1 MPDAPLRSAYLQYK
15 NKTYWDITPIWEEYN
30 ERIITWVVKTNLF
43 TRTKI
48 LLYDGRHF
56 MLMHNKLFIYIWN
69 FALKVR
75 IEFSHCLQSSY
86 IKMLLRIARIQLFW
100 GASSAIQFCS
110 TRGHANTTSTF
121 SHGDTCLIFCVAHIW
136 RKNISVMFWFFKN
149 CQIFFWSGNHNTF

>member
-1 MPDAPLRSAYLQYK
+1 MLVGGLLNMPDAPLRSAYLQYK

-48 LLYDGRHF
+48 LFYDGRHF
-56 MLMHNKLFIYIWN
+56 MLIT
-69 FALKVR
+69 
-75 IEFSHCLQSSY
+75 SCLSTFEISRQTY
-86 IKMLLRIARIQLFW
+86 ELLLRIARIQLFG

-136 RKNISVMFWFFKN
+136 RKNISVIFWFFKN

>member
-1 MPDAPLRSAYLQYK
+1 MLVGGLLNMPDAPLRSAYLQYK

-56 MLMHNKLFIYIWN
+56 MLIT
-69 FALKVR
+69 
-75 IEFSHCLQSSY
+75 SCLSTFEISRQTY
-86 IKMLLRIARIQLFW
+86 ELLLRIARIQLFG

-136 RKNISVMFWFFKN
+136 RKNISVIFRFFKN